1 MVKEINKR
9 GNPKVSGRICR
20 MMRPKM
26 RRKHVSSKVS
36 ELIGTSSDYDLVME
50 DIEGFLQI
58 VNAHTSGLREF
69 LGIDEGKAE
78 QVN

>member
-1 MVKEINKR
+1 MPHDAPQDAPEACVKQ
-9 GNPKVSGRICR
+9 
-20 MMRPKM
+20 
-26 RRKHVSSKVS
+26 VS

-50 DIEGFLQI
+50 GIEGFLQI